1 MHVARHRRFLT
12 AAGVMMVLLGVARGA
27 GGVAL
32 VARGGAVD
40 PKIEA
45 GTAAVVSAGASLLL
59 LGALLVVAGVG
70 VIMRRRTAW
79 VLGALATIAFVM
91 GGAVNGTVL
100 YGKPAVAGTAI
111 NVVAAAAIIACLLAG
126 RGALRVEAARK

>member
-1 MHVARHRRFLT
+1 MARHRRLLT

-59 LGALLVVAGVG
+59 LGALLAVSGVG

-91 GGAVNGTVL
+91 GGAVNGMVL
-100 YGKPAVAGTAI
+100 YGKPAVMGTAI
-111 NVVAAAAIIACLLAG
+111 NIVAAAAIFACLLAG